1 MLELV
6 RKTWAQLK
14 ALLALK
20 VVVPISSPRTVV
32 VASVDVTLFIWIP
45 LHPIASI
52 SSQILV
58 FAEVHVLNF
67 ARVDAPDCVS
77 LRVILKSQLVEQD
90 IFQLSLIAS
99 AVQSTHVWDILIP
112 APNQTVENS
121 VEAFVIFIPV
131 FLQVHALFSFLIE
144 IWSTLIVE
152 LVLKESPILIHA
164 QVAIA

>member
-112 APNQTVENS
+112 APNQVENS